1 LLGLLW
7 KVISGCISNTKWDGR
22 AGNLLTKLKERIQLL
37 MVGEARLAHRIGLT
51 PNQISLLGLLSALFS
66 AYFYWSSQFDIT
78 LLTVAAMFLLISG
91 FLDALD
97 GVLARLYG
105 EVTVFGGFLDSLLDR
120 YADAFVF
127 LGIILGWLIKDP
139 VSVWVFWGFAALVGS
154 LLVSYSRARAEAA
167 GIKMETVGIAERA
180 ERIIILAVATLLS
193 TVPGWA
199 DALRWSIL
207 LLAVLTNLTVLQRVV
222 YFRKASRKKEATT
235 PIV

>member
-1 LLGLLW
+1 M
-7 KVISGCISNTKWDGR
+7 
-22 AGNLLTKLKERIQLL
+22 LTKLKERIQLL
-37 MVGEARLAHRIGLT
+37 MVGEARLAHSIGLT
-51 PNQISLLGLLSALFS
+51 PNQVSLLGLLSALFS
-66 AYFYWSSQFDIT
+66 AYLYWSSQFDVA
-78 LLTVAAMFLLISG
+78 LLTVAALFLLISG

-127 LGIILGWLIKDP
+127 LGIIIGWLVKD
-139 VSVWVFWGFAALVGS
+139 SVWVFWGFAALVGS
-154 LLVSYSRARAEAA
+154 LLVSYCRARAEAA

-180 ERIIILAVATLLS
+180 ERIIILIVATLLS
-193 TVPGWA
+193 IVWT
-199 DALRWSIL
+199 DALKWTML

-222 YFRKASRKKEATT
+222 YFRKASKKKEGATT

>member
-1 LLGLLW
+1 
-7 KVISGCISNTKWDGR
+7 
-22 AGNLLTKLKERIQLL
+22 LLTKLKERIQLL
-37 MVGEARLAHRIGLT
+37 MVGEARLAHSIGLT
-51 PNQISLLGLLSALFS
+51 PNHVSVLGVLSALFS
-66 AYFYWSSQFDIT
+66 AYLYWSSQFEVA

-127 LGIILGWLIKDP
+127 LGIILGWLITNPNP
-139 VSVWVFWGFAALVGS
+139 VWMFWGLAALVGS

-167 GIKMETVGIAERA
+167 GTKMESVGIAERA
-180 ERIIILAVATLLS
+180 ERIIILVVATLLS
-193 TVPGWA
+193 IVWA
-199 DALRWSIL
+199 DALRWSML
-207 LLAVLTNLTVLQRVV
+207 LLAVLTNLTVLQRVI
-222 YFRKASRKKEATT
+222 YFKKASKKKELAT

>member
-1 LLGLLW
+1 
-7 KVISGCISNTKWDGR
+7 
-22 AGNLLTKLKERIQLL
+22 LLTKLKERIQLL
-37 MVGEARLAHRIGLT
+37 MVGEARLVHSIGLT
-51 PNQISLLGLLSALFS
+51 PNQVSLLGVLTALFS
-66 AYFYWSSQFDIT
+66 AYFYWSSQFDVA

-127 LGIILGWLIKDP
+127 LGIILGWLIKDS

-167 GIKMETVGIAERA
+167 GVKMETVGIAERA
-180 ERIIILAVATLLS
+180 ERIIILVVASFLSLL
-193 TVPGWA
+193 WQ
-199 DALRWSIL
+199 DALRWSVL
-207 LLAVLTNLTVLQRVV
+207 LLTILTNMTVLQRVIH
-222 YFRKASRKKEATT
+222 FRKASRKKEATT